1 MKLQALGID
10 LAKNVFH
17 LVGLDSSGQV
27 VIRKRC
33 SRRQVLAFT
42 ANVEVQVIGMEACSG
57 AHFLGRALRE
67 QGHDVRLMPAQ
78 YVKPYVQTN
87 KSDYIDAEAIAE
99 AVQRPRMRFVP
110 IKTEEQLDLQALH
123 RVRER
128 WVMRRTAVVNQI
140 RSLFLERGLTL
151 AKGRRHLEQALPRIL
166 EDAELKLSGSFRV
179 LLAQLQQELEQLG
192 ARIEKMDA
200 EIQREAHENEA
211 CQRLTAIPGVGPV
224 TATALIGAI
233 GNASTFRRGRDL
245 SAWMGI
251 VPGEYSTGGKQKL
264 LGISKRGNKYLRRLF
279 VQGARSVLQHREK
292 QVPALSRWLAGLLGR
307 THQNVVIVALANKLV
322 RMAWAVLCKNECY
335 RAPVLPATP

>member
-67 QGHDVRLMPAQ
+67 QGHEVRLMPAQ

-99 AVQRPRMRFVP
+99 AVRRPRMRFVP

-140 RSLFLERGLTL
+140 RSLLLERGLTL

-192 ARIEKMDA
+192 ARIEQMDA

-335 RAPVLPATP
+335 RAPVLPVTP